1 MLDLNPMH
9 TVARRALL
17 PEAITQSAPAAFA
30 ETPDVNR
37 TSKHYQ
43 FISTARVI
51 AALLDAGFAPTRA
64 QQTRVRGSGSPH
76 HAKHMI
82 RFSYIKNSLSMLDA
96 IPELILINSHDATS
110 AYTLRAGLF
119 RPLCTNGLV
128 TQIGDFGLLHVPH
141 RGNIIHNVVEGALQ
155 IARRFDDITR
165 IVERMASRNL
175 GDGER
180 VAFASAALKIR
191 YPHPAQHIPL
201 TPAQLLEPR
210 RSADYG
216 NTLWLTYNVVQENAV
231 AGGLIGRAASGRS
244 SRTRAIRAI
253 REDIRINVGLW
264 NHALTMLG

>member
-64 QQTRVRGSGSPH
+64 QQTRVRGSGSPY

-110 AYTLRAGLF
+110 GYLRRILQCHHGGYN
-119 RPLCTNGLV
+119 PL
-128 TQIGDFGLLHVPH
+128 
-141 RGNIIHNVVEGALQ
+141 
-155 IARRFDDITR
+155 IARFLPYQ
-165 IVERMASRNL
+165 SRTP
-175 GDGER
+175 D
-180 VAFASAALKIR
+180 
-191 YPHPAQHIPL
+191 PL
-201 TPAQLLEPR
+201 T
-210 RSADYG
+210 G
-216 NTLWLTYNVVQENAV
+216 W
-231 AGGLIGRAASGRS
+231 
-244 SRTRAIRAI
+244 
-253 REDIRINVGLW
+253 
-264 NHALTMLG
+264 